1 MKYVLGVDP
10 GMGGALCLLNKENGY
25 LIESMPRIGK
35 QLDLGALA
43 GWIRAHKDSIE
54 RAFIEQVSARPG
66 QGVSTM
72 FKFGRAYGS
81 VEGVIAALGIPY
93 ELVTPQRWTKVMHAG
108 IEGGQTAKE
117 RSMLAAARLYPM
129 VGLIPPGCRVPDSGL
144 VDSLLIAGYGL
155 RQIGAA

>member
-1 MKYVLGVDP
+1 MKSVLGVDP
-10 GMGGALCLLNKENGY
+10 GMGGALCILDDSGGY

-35 QLDLGALA
+35 QLDLGSLA
-43 GWIRAHKDSIE
+43 GWIRSHREQIA

-93 ELVTPQRWTKVMHAG
+93 ELVTPQRWTKIMHAG

-117 RSMLAAARLYPM
+117 RSLLAAARLYPK
-129 VGLIPPGCRVPDSGL
+129 VGLIPPGCRVADSGL